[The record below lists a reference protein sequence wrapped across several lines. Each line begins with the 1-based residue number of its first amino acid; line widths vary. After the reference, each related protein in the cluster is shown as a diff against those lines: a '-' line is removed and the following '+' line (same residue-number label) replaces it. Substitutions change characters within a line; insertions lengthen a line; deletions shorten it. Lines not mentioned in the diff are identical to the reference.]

1 MGEQHMIANKLQT
14 MGHAEFKAIRHMTG
28 CNREQFSNC
37 FGIDYDDIVAY
48 ENCTRDIPPYIADY
62 LHKIRAVYETNRK
75 KIVKDDISEKV
86 DELRETNEYLHRL
99 IFALTECQDCIEAAQ
114 IIKYGPDSESPK
126 QRKQILDQAE
136 HYICVINKQ
145 KSVLD
150 NVTKAIEQIIYH
162 G

>member
-14 MGHAEFKAIRHMTG
+14 MGHAEFRAIRHMTG

-62 LHKIRAVYETNRK
+62 LHKIRAVYETNRT
-75 KIVKDDISEKV
+75 KIVKDDISENV
-86 DELRETNEYLHRL
+86 DDLRETNEYLHRL
-99 IFALTECQDCIEAAQ
+99 IFALNECQDCIEAAQ
-114 IIKYGPDSESPK
+114 IIKDGPERESTK
-126 QRKQILDQAE
+126 QQKQILDQAE
-136 HYICVINKQ
+136 HYICVVKKQ

-150 NVTKAIEQIIYH
+150 NVAKAIEQIIYH

>member
-1 MGEQHMIANKLQT
+1 MIANKLQP
-14 MGHAEFKAIRHMTG
+14 MGHAEFRAIRHMTG
-28 CNREQFSNC
+28 CNREQFSKC
-37 FGIDYDDIVAY
+37 FGIDYDDIVSY

-62 LHKIRAVYETNRK
+62 LHKIRAVYETNGT

-86 DELRETNEYLHRL
+86 DDLRETNEYLHRL

-114 IIKYGPDSESPK
+114 IIKYSSEREFAK
-126 QRKQILDQAE
+126 QQKQILDQAE
-136 HYICVINKQ
+136 HYISVVKKQ

-150 NVTKAIEQIIYH
+150 NAAKAIEQIIYH

>member
-1 MGEQHMIANKLQT
+1 MGVQHMIANKLQA
-14 MGHAEFKAIRHMTG
+14 MGHAEFRAIRHMTG

-48 ENCTRDIPPYIADY
+48 EDCTRDIPPYIADY
-62 LHKIRAVYETNRK
+62 LHKIRAVYETNGT
-75 KIVKDDISEKV
+75 KIVKDDINEKV
-86 DELRETNEYLHRL
+86 DDLRETNEYLHRL

-114 IIKYGPDSESPK
+114 IIKYGPERESTK
-126 QRKQILDQAE
+126 QQKQLLDQAE